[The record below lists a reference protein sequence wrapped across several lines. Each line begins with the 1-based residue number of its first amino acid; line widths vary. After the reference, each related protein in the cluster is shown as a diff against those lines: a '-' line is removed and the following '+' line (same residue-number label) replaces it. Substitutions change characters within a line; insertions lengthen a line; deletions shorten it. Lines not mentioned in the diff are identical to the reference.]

1 MLEAR
6 GIKQVLAWD
15 ITLLPS
21 PIIGKYYYLYMVMNV
36 WSRRILG
43 VEVHGEQSGKL
54 AERFFDRICCDEKI
68 NKESATVLHSD
79 NGAHGAHLHWPQKSK
94 N

>member
-1 MLEAR
+1 
-6 GIKQVLAWD
+6 
-15 ITLLPS
+15 
-21 PIIGKYYYLYMVMNV
+21 MVMDV

-54 AERFFDRICCDEKI
+54 AGELFDRICRDEKI

-79 NGAHGAHLHWPQKSK
+79 NGAH
-94 N
+94 